1 MDSKQDYQI
10 SFVQALKVLDDE
22 KMEQMYVQAL
32 RNIAETVLDM
42 EFDGENNEPIV
53 SPNDTK

>member
-22 KMEQMYVQAL
+22 KMEQMYAQAL
-32 RNIAETVLDM
+32 RDIAETVLDM
-42 EFDGENNEPIV
+42 EFDDENNEPIV

>member
-10 SFVQALKVLDDE
+10 SFVQALKVLDDK

-32 RNIAETVLDM
+32 RDIAETVLGV
-42 EFDGENNEPIV
+42 EFDENNELIV